1 MLEVKGVNLS
11 IHRVPILRDVSFS
24 IETGKTCGLIGRNGA
39 GKTTVMR
46 AVMGLL
52 PMSSGT
58 ITFDGEELHSAKSHK
73 RAMLGIGYL
82 PEDRRLVPHFT
93 VEENI
98 SVPLWALNNKDTS
111 RIKWVYDVI
120 PEIGRFADR
129 QALTLSGG
137 QQKLVALARAMV
149 TGTNLLLLDEPFEG
163 VAPAL
168 AQRLMEVISD
178 LRSESLT
185 VLISESDYTHSEKVV
200 DTVLSIERG
209 SVEAANK
216 VAA

>member
-11 IHRVPILRDVSFS
+11 IHRVPILRDVSFE

-46 AVMGLL
+46 AIMGLL
-52 PMSSGT
+52 PMSKGS
-58 ITFDGEELHSAKSHK
+58 ITFDGEALHSAKSHK
-73 RAMLGIGYL
+73 RAALGIGYL

-98 SVPLWALNNKDTS
+98 RVPLWAQNKEDDA
-111 RIKWVYDVI
+111 RIKWVYEVM

-168 AQRLMEVISD
+168 AQRLMEVIGD

-185 VLISESDYTHSEKVV
+185 VLISESDYTHSQKVV

-209 SVEAANK
+209 SVERAKQNAA
-216 VAA
+216 

>member
-39 GKTTVMR
+39 GKTTAMR
-46 AVMGLL
+46 AIMGLAPL
-52 PMSSGT
+52 SSGT
-58 ITFDGEELHSAKSHK
+58 ITFDGEALHSAKPHK
-73 RAMLGIGYL
+73 RASLGIGYL

-98 SVPLWALNNKDTS
+98 QVPLWAQNQTDTS
-111 RIKWVYDVI
+111 RIKWVYEVM

-200 DTVLSIERG
+200 DSVFAIERG
-209 SVEAANK
+209 NVQFSEQVTA
-216 VAA
+216 